1 MLLIDGVKYELWT
14 PQKEVEEFHP
24 HVKEHYREIFGANSF
39 FIEGKRLE
47 SESGKGSVPD
57 GFVLTLGE
65 ATQWHI
71 VEMELSTHQLYDHI
85 VNQVGR
91 FINGVKNTVT
101 QRKIIEAIYQ
111 QIQENK
117 QRKAEFEEAIGS
129 GEIYK
134 FLSDL
139 ISKSPVLT
147 IIIEERTR
155 ELDEAL
161 DILRYSPIKI
171 VEFQTFIREGVGL
184 AVHAHLF
191 VPLYTVSPLLPPP
204 PIHTPAKSL
213 EIKPHRGEIVKAR
226 KVTFEELVSAG
237 LLQDGQVL
245 YFYNTQPFT
254 DERAQ
259 VIASSDKLK
268 YERDGHSYSKSEL
281 ASILL
286 EKHGFKRGDYPVQ
299 GPKFW
304 KTEAGRLLDDLNEDI
319 RIQRGERV

>member
-1 MLLIDGVKYELWT
+1 MKMLLIDGVKYELWT

-24 HVKEHYREIFGANSF
+24 HVKEHYREIFGTNSL

-47 SESGKGSVPD
+47 SELGKGSVPD

-65 ATQWHI
+65 APQWHI
-71 VEMELSTHQLYDHI
+71 VEMELSTHQLYDHV

-147 IIIEERTR
+147 IIIEKRTR

-161 DILRYSPIKI
+161 DILRYSPIKT
-171 VEFQTFIREGVGL
+171 VEFQTFTREGVGL
-184 AVHAHLF
+184 QVHVHLF
-191 VPLYTVSPLLPPP
+191 EPLYKPVVRIEPPKVVLPQEGVTKK
-204 PIHTPAKSL
+204 IEINVTPAAIKYGLIPFPMEHRHLFPGFNIPFTLITDIGEITTHVIGAPAGTPDGDPDAGGRIQWNLKPWYQEHTELKPGDKLLIEIIEPQKKYRL
-213 EIKPHRGEIVKAR
+213 EIS
-226 KVTFEELVSAG
+226 EEL
-237 LLQDGQVL
+237 L
-245 YFYNTQPFT
+245 
-254 DERAQ
+254 
-259 VIASSDKLK
+259 
-268 YERDGHSYSKSEL
+268 
-281 ASILL
+281 
-286 EKHGFKRGDYPVQ
+286 
-299 GPKFW
+299 
-304 KTEAGRLLDDLNEDI
+304 
-319 RIQRGERV
+319 

>member
-24 HVKEHYREIFGANSF
+24 HVKEHYREIFGANSL

-47 SESGKGSVPD
+47 SELGKGSVPD

-65 ATQWHI
+65 APQWHI

-147 IIIEERTR
+147 IIIEKRTR

-171 VEFQTFIREGVGL
+171 VEFQTFVREKVGL
-184 AVHAHLF
+184 EVHAHLF
-191 VPLYTVSPLLPPP
+191 EPLYKPVVTTQPQPPSVP
-204 PIHTPAKSL
+204 ADSVEIALAPSCMKYYYIHIPKEKKHLFPDFKTTLKLETDIGIIEVGFGIDPAWGAWLQKGFANWFKAHPEL
-213 EIKPHRGEIVKAR
+213 KAGDRVRITAIEPMKKYRLEIVK
-226 KVTFEELVSAG
+226 
-237 LLQDGQVL
+237 
-245 YFYNTQPFT
+245 
-254 DERAQ
+254 
-259 VIASSDKLK
+259 
-268 YERDGHSYSKSEL
+268 
-281 ASILL
+281 
-286 EKHGFKRGDYPVQ
+286 
-299 GPKFW
+299 
-304 KTEAGRLLDDLNEDI
+304 
-319 RIQRGERV
+319 

>member
-1 MLLIDGVKYELWT
+1 MLLIDSVKYELWT

-24 HVKEHYREIFGANSF
+24 HVKEHYREIFGANSL

-71 VEMELSTHQLYDHI
+71 VEIELSTHQLYDHI

-101 QRKIIEAIYQ
+101 QRKIIEAIYH

-147 IIIEERTR
+147 IIIEKRTK

-161 DILRYSPIKI
+161 DILRYSPIKV

-191 VPLYTVSPLLPPP
+191 EPLYQPPP
-204 PIHTPAKSL
+204 KKIIITEITKEEITTTPKV
-213 EIKPHRGEIVKAR
+213 EKRVTIKNLIDAGIL
-226 KVTFEELVSAG
+226 KV
-237 LLQDGQVL
+237 D
-245 YFYNTQPFT
+245 
-254 DERAQ
+254 Q
-259 VIASSDKLK
+259 VIYGWYRDKR
-268 YERDGHSYSKSEL
+268 YEARILRDGKIKLAHNGSEYDSLSAAGTGILHYAVDGWTWWHTTKEDGTECLL
-281 ASILL
+281 AELREEYRRTHPSN
-286 EKHGFKRGDYPVQ
+286 P
-299 GPKFW
+299 
-304 KTEAGRLLDDLNEDI
+304 
-319 RIQRGERV
+319 

>member
-24 HVKEHYREIFGANSF
+24 HVKEHYREIFGANSL

-47 SESGKGSVPD
+47 SELGKGSIPD

-65 ATQWHI
+65 ASQWHI

-101 QRKIIEAIYQ
+101 QRKIIEAIYH

-147 IIIEERTR
+147 IIIEKRTK

-161 DILRYSPIKI
+161 DILRYSPIKV

-184 AVHAHLF
+184 EVHAHLF
-191 VPLYTVSPLLPPP
+191 EPVFAPVSTPPKILPPDKGEE
-204 PIHTPAKSL
+204 A
-213 EIKPHRGEIVKAR
+213 RGR
-226 KVTFEELVSAG
+226 KVTLSELVGAG
-237 LLQDGQVL
+237 FLKWGQIL
-245 YFYNTQPFT
+245 YFYNTRSFV
-254 DERAQ
+254 DERAR
-259 VIASSDKLK
+259 VMPSNELK
-268 YERDGHSYSKSEL
+268 YEADGRNYSKSEL
-281 ASILL
+281 AKILL
-286 EKHGFKRGDYPVQ
+286 IKHGFKHDEHGVA
-299 GPKFW
+299 GPKYW
-304 KTEAGRLLDDLNEDI
+304 KTEDGKLLRDLEEQV
-319 RIQRGERV
+319 RVSRGDRS